1 LRHFKTRSSTPFL
14 HTLQH
19 SATLCNILHYSATL
33 IIFCLLLR
41 ISRRAAAHQSCTNHF
56 CTHCTTLH
64 HSATS
69 CNTLQQYA
77 TYNKDSVSFSFS
89 FTNFQTHRS
98 TSSSRPTRVSE
109 HALQH
114 TATRCNTL
122 QYSATLTLGFPFEC
136 PDAQRHII
144 IAADAYKRA
153 LKMMSE
159 KSFVEID
166 DKKRSAPPTPA
177 TASVLTS

>member
-1 LRHFKTRSSTPFL
+1 MSHLDFKTRSGTLFL

-19 SATLCNILHYSATL
+19 FATLCNILHCSATL
-33 IIFCLLLR
+33 IIFCLRLR
-41 ISRRAAAHQSCTNHF
+41 ISRRAAAHQSCT
-56 CTHCTTLH
+56 TLH
-64 HSATS
+64 HFATS
-69 CNTLQQYA
+69 CNTLQHYA
-77 TYNKDSVSFSFS
+77 TCNTDSVSFCFS
-89 FTNFQTHRS
+89 FANFQTHRS
-98 TSSSRPTRVSE
+98 TSSSRPTRASK

-114 TATRCNTL
+114 TATLCNTL
-122 QYSATLTLGFPFEC
+122 QHSATLTLGVPFEF

-159 KSFVEID
+159 KAFVEID

-177 TASVLTS
+177 TASVPTS